1 MIYEQIEGSTY
12 FVENHYIVENWTY
25 HTYRFYY
32 VFDDK
37 KNYLAEISNVFT
49 RYIHVKTYH
58 WLDLTLNFQNFMK
71 SDQYKQYQLRYQFNN
86 KLDKILE
93 E

>member
-12 FVENHYIVENWTY
+12 FVENHHIVENSTHNRY
-25 HTYRFYY
+25 TFYY

-37 KNYLAEISNVFT
+37 KNYLEELSNMFT
-49 RYIHVKTYH
+49 RYIHVDVYR
-58 WLDLTLNFQNFMK
+58 N
-71 SDQYKQYQLRYQFNN
+71 SDIFIIFRTFLLSDKYQSFLLRQQFNN